1 MEHQMGCT
9 MDDAESSTGQDTAAD
24 QGIEAKYPTE
34 SPLPADEPEEQK
46 RAYAELND
54 QYLRLAADFEN
65 FKKRS
70 ARDREILV
78 SCANERFAL
87 DILEVLDNFERAI
100 QSDDAHL
107 REGVLH
113 IRQLLD
119 TRLQRNGIT
128 PIDALKKQFN
138 PAEHEAIAHITSDEP
153 AGTVI
158 DVILCGYRLNDK
170 VIRYAKV
177 AVSKGNQKDQ
187 EE

>member
-9 MDDAESSTGQDTAAD
+9 MDDAESSTGQDRASD
-24 QGIEAKYPTE
+24 QGIEGNFPAE
-34 SPLPADEPEEQK
+34 SPSAADELEEQK
-46 RAYAELND
+46 KANAELND
-54 QYLRLAADFEN
+54 RYLRLAADFEN

-70 ARDREILV
+70 ARDREIFV

-87 DILEVLDNFERAI
+87 DLLEVLDNFERALKC
-100 QSDDAHL
+100 DDVHL
-107 REGVLH
+107 RDGVLH
-113 IRQLLD
+113 IQQLLD
-119 TRLQRNGIT
+119 DRLQRNGIT
-128 PIDALKKQFN
+128 PMDALKKQFN